1 MAAAPSMSARLSAQ
15 LDFLLTCDR
24 LKTVLRTTRL
34 HDGSRLENSAEHS
47 WHLALLALTL
57 AEYAPAGTDVG
68 RVVRLLLVHDL
79 VEIGAGDLSF
89 DAPAEA
95 QAAQQEAEARAAA
108 ELFGLLPTDQAAE
121 FLGLWQEFEA
131 RQTTEVRF
139 ARALDALQ
147 PMLLTWGPAAQ
158 GCAASHPELTRSR
171 VLGLKEKHLRE
182 FPELWAAAQEVL
194 EQAQARGV
202 LQP

>member
-24 LKTVLRTTRL
+24 LKTALRTTRL

-108 ELFGLLPTDQAAE
+108 E

-171 VLGLKEKHLRE
+171 VLGVEEKHLRE
-182 FPELWAAAQEVL
+182 FPELWAAAQ
-194 EQAQARGV
+194 AQARGV